1 MPSYDERRALL
12 IGLLAVLFW
21 STASTAFKLGL
32 AAQTPLQLVTL
43 ATIAS
48 ALILGIALGLRRTR
62 PAVPAPGGR
71 RLLAE
76 ATALGIVNPLL
87 FYPVL
92 LSGYDRLPAQIAQP
106 LNYTWA
112 IVLALLAVP
121 LLGQRLAGRALLGIA
136 VSYGGALLLIV
147 GATASPL
154 GKPDPWGLVLIFA
167 STLLWALYWIMN
179 TRTRSDPL
187 TLLAASFAI
196 AAILLS
202 AVLSLLS
209 AWPPLTRETVGYAV
223 WIGALEMGLTF
234 LLWQRALR
242 LTAQVGRIGQLIFLA
257 PFLSLVPIALVL
269 GETIQPSSLLG
280 LTIIVLG
287 LLVTGQP
294 GIGPRGTTRES

>member
-1 MPSYDERRALL
+1 MLT
-12 IGLLAVLFW
+12 GLLAVVFW

-32 AAQTPLQLVTL
+32 QSQTPLQLVTL
-43 ATIAS
+43 ATLAS
-48 ALILGIALGLRRTR
+48 ALILGGALALRRPPATR
-62 PAVPAPGGR
+62 TAPGWR

-76 ATALGIVNPLL
+76 ATTLGLINPLL
-87 FYPVL
+87 FYPTL

-121 LLGQRLAGRALLGIA
+121 LLRQRLARRAVLGIA
-136 VSYGGALLLIV
+136 ISYSGALLLIA

-154 GKPDPWGLVLIFA
+154 GTPDPLGVALIFA

-187 TLLAASFAI
+187 ILLATSFAMAGIMLSI
-196 AAILLS
+196 A
-202 AVLSLLS
+202 LSLLG
-209 AWPPLTRETVGYAV
+209 AWPPLTRETVGYAL

-234 LLWQRALR
+234 VLWQRALR

-269 GETIQPSSLLG
+269 GEAIQPSSLLG
-280 LTIIVLG
+280 LTIIVTG
-287 LLVTGQP
+287 LVVTGQP
-294 GIGPRGTTRES
+294 TSPAAGNSTAGGADGT